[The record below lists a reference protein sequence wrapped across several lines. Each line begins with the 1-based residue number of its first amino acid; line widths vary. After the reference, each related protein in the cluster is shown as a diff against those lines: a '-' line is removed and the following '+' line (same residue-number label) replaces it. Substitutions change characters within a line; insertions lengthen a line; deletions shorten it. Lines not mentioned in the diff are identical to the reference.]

1 MLQMMK
7 SKQSQPS
14 QLNTLHH
21 QGMSLFGGC
30 CRYTQFWAIF
40 QPCKGFFMA
49 SFDPALAH
57 MHYLF
62 GMTSKKRHCT
72 STRDFFLGPRT
83 AQISAA
89 AKRKAGS
96 KAESFEIRSR
106 TLRFCLW
113 FSLVNQKFWFT
124 QTVSWD
130 TDKLAIG
137 CGVSGKKST
146 PVCIT
151 WLLLYTQISS
161 TYPDLRGHVYLLWLP
176 SWILLWTYLGPQKK
190 DNPFLF
196 PT

>member
-1 MLQMMK
+1 MMK

-14 QLNTLHH
+14 QVNTLHH

-57 MHYLF
+57 IHYLF

-113 FSLVNQKFWFT
+113 FSLVNQYFDLHKRFPGI
-124 QTVSWD
+124 
-130 TDKLAIG
+130 LANWQLAVLFQEKINA
-137 CGVSGKKST
+137 CLHHL
-146 PVCIT
+146 IT
-151 WLLLYTQISS
+151 SIHTNQQ
-161 TYPDLRGHVYLLWLP
+161 YLP
-176 SWILLWTYLGPQKK
+176 
-190 DNPFLF
+190 
-196 PT
+196 